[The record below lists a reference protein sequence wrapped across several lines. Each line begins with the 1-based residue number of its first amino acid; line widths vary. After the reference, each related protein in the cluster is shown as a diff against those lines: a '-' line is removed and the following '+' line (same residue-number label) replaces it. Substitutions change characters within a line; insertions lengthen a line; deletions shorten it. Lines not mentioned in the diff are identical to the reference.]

1 MEFHINLRLTFDN
14 SMNFF
19 LSPNLLLEFANIQN
33 PTCLLSKWDF
43 CKETITK
50 TKEPRLFAG
59 VFRMVRMTGVELN
72 QATNNIKPTKTNNQ
86 YRRCFILHRKLQYPY
101 F

>member
-43 CKETITK
+43 CTETITK

-59 VFRMVRMTGVELN
+59 VFRMVRMTGVEP
-72 QATNNIKPTKTNNQ
+72 A
-86 YRRCFILHRKLQYPY
+86 HRSTRS
-101 F
+101 